1 MVAGGVDF
9 GERTNDRLPFDSLIL
24 AGVALAIVVAAPLTV
39 LAWSAW
45 TGAARTDDLA
55 LLVGVM
61 LIGWIAVQVIM
72 LRAFSPFQP
81 AYLCVGV
88 GFVAASKRVRLGARW
103 RGVLFVGVGS
113 VLVAIGVGLA
123 PHVIKNGL
131 TTMSVVSIVAALTGL
146 RLVVDGARSALRG
159 RRWLAVVGG
168 TAAVMIAI
176 GLAVST
182 IAPAVAVYNVPT
194 THVDSTPAAVGLD
207 FESVTLTTDDGV
219 ELAGWY
225 VEGTN
230 RAGLVVLH
238 GAGSTRSDVLDQA
251 AALVRSGFGVVL
263 IDARGHGDSGGA
275 AMDFGWH
282 GDLDIAA
289 ATRFLAARPEVDPG
303 LIGVVGFSM
312 GGEEAI
318 GAAATDPL
326 IHAVVAEGATGRR
339 ASDKEWL
346 SDVYGWRGWLQERLE
361 YVQEGVT
368 GYLANASPPITLRSA
383 VAGAQNTRF
392 LLITADDA
400 DEGHA
405 ARFIQSASER
415 VTVWT
420 VNGADHTGGYGARP
434 DEWQQRVTD
443 FLDDSLGSSR

>member
-1 MVAGGVDF
+1 MAGGVDF
-9 GERTNDRLPFDSLIL
+9 GERTNDRLPFDSVIL
-24 AGVALAIVVAAPLTV
+24 AGVALAIVVAIPLTV

-45 TGAARTDDLA
+45 IGADRTDDLA
-55 LLVGVM
+55 LRVGVM
-61 LIGWIAVQVIM
+61 LIGWIAVQVIV
-72 LRAFSPFQP
+72 LRAFSLFQP
-81 AYLCVGV
+81 AYLCIGV
-88 GFVAASKRVRLGARW
+88 GFVAASKRVRLGARS

-131 TTMSVVSIVAALTGL
+131 SIMSVVSIVAALTGL
-146 RLVVDGARSALRG
+146 TLVVDGARSALRG
-159 RRWLAVVGG
+159 RRRLAGIGG
-168 TAAVMIAI
+168 TAAVVIAI

-182 IAPAVAVYNVPT
+182 IAPAVAVSNVPT
-194 THVDSTPAAVGLD
+194 THVDSTPAALGLD

-225 VEGTN
+225 VAGTN

-238 GAGSTRSDVLDQA
+238 GGGSSRSDVLDQA
-251 AALVRSGFGVVL
+251 AALVRSGYGVVL
-263 IDARGHGDSGGA
+263 IDARGHGASEGT

-303 LIGVVGFSM
+303 RIGVVGFSM

-318 GAAATDPL
+318 GATATDPL
-326 IHAVVAEGATGRR
+326 IRAVVAEGATGRR
-339 ASDKEWL
+339 ARDKEWL

-361 YVQEGVT
+361 YVQDAIT
-368 GYLANASPPITLRSA
+368 GYLANASPPVTLRSA
-383 VAGAQNTRF
+383 VVGATKTRF

-405 ARFIQSASER
+405 ARFIQSGSER

-420 VNGADHTGGYGARP
+420 VSGADHTGGYDARP